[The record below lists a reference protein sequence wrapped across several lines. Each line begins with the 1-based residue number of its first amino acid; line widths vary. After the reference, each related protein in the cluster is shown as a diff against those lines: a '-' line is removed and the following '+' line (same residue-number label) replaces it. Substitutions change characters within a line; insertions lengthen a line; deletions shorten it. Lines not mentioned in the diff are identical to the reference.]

1 MINEIVDVIADEI
14 IAEELVEEIDD
25 EMTDVAAE
33 IVAEE
38 IIEDLQSL
46 DPVMEIDVSDNE
58 IIEGSGLASV
68 DFGAITEV
76 TI

>member
-1 MINEIVDVIADEI
+1 MSN
-14 IAEELVEEIDD
+14 
-25 EMTDVAAE
+25 VAAE

-38 IIEDLQSL
+38 IIEDIQSL
-46 DPVMEIDVSDNE
+46 EDDLEIDVSDNE
-58 IIEGSGLASV
+58 IIEGSGFASV